1 MRPTRRSTRTRQTAP
16 RRLANS
22 LGDGARLVE
31 RTMRIDKAISIILFL
46 GLVTVGC
53 ATTQT
58 QDMLNSRLGLMTYE
72 EALQR
77 FGPPTQCAEAGSTK
91 TCVWVYGSGG
101 TVFAPIGKNVVA
113 IPTQAPTA
121 RLTFNNGVLSNWQ
134 LNGNWK

>member
-1 MRPTRRSTRTRQTAP
+1 
-16 RRLANS
+16 
-22 LGDGARLVE
+22 
-31 RTMRIDKAISIILFL
+31 MRIDKAKSIILFL

-77 FGPPTQCAEAGSTK
+77 FGPPIQCAEAGATK

-101 TVFAPIGKNVVA
+101 TVFAPIGQIVVA
-113 IPTQAPTA
+113 IPKKAPTA
-121 RLTFNNGVLSNWQ
+121 RLTFNKGVLSNWQ
-134 LNGNWK
+134 LSGNWK